1 MDYLV
6 TSPDM
11 ARVVAPEA
19 ERLAIQVRPERT
31 GSGADR
37 PRKRLSG
44 LSARARDTRP
54 ILALGAVVIFPVPET
69 AN

>member
-6 TSPDM
+6 TSPDV
-11 ARVVAPEA
+11 ARVVALEA
-19 ERLAIQVRPERT
+19 ERLAIPVRPERT

-37 PRKRLSG
+37 PRKRRLVPQ
-44 LSARARDTRP
+44 RAGKDTRS
-54 ILALGAVVIFPVPET
+54 IQTLGAVVIFAVHET